1 MALLHYA
8 VSILHVSSI
17 KLDQEA
23 ALHLTTLT
31 LRSQSLISRL
41 SQKGG
46 IQLYSQDMLMYPWL
60 RAAEPVDIAFICLF
74 MRCSVL
80 FP

>member
-46 IQLYSQDMLMYPWL
+46 SSSTH
-60 RAAEPVDIAFICLF
+60 RIC
-74 MRCSVL
+74 
-80 FP
+80 